1 MKEISKTYLRVWSKI
16 WLNKAIEYYVSQ
28 WAIYNAVA
36 YDKWTY
42 EGATELGTNIF
53 VTVSGTKNEIYFSF
67 FSFPT
72 KTDITNENNLKTNN
86 KNNKMQTFK
95 ELEISK
101 FMDKATNI
109 ANIEKADNWLT
120 ELQTKLNSA
129 KDTLSNMFIIV
140 RDKSNELFT
149 AKSNMDIKA
158 MKRIIAEYD
167 EMNKYVLDYIKKT
180 TLKDIAVLP
189 KKEKVTMEDLFTK

>member
-167 EMNKYVLDYIKKT
+167 EMNKYVWDYIKKT